1 MSELR
6 EMIEKTLKEMDAL
19 DVKISVEKY
28 QEEIGANDKENIGVL
43 SDGTRYYKKM
53 VYKYLTEN
61 GYRMS
66 PEYVEI
72 AARKFPVNESNE
84 EKITVNREKAV
95 EHNDL
100 HENREK

>member
-43 SDGTRYYKKM
+43 SDGTRD
-53 VYKYLTEN
+53 
-61 GYRMS
+61 
-66 PEYVEI
+66 
-72 AARKFPVNESNE
+72 RKSTRLNSSHR
-84 EKITVNREKAV
+84 T
-95 EHNDL
+95 
-100 HENREK
+100 